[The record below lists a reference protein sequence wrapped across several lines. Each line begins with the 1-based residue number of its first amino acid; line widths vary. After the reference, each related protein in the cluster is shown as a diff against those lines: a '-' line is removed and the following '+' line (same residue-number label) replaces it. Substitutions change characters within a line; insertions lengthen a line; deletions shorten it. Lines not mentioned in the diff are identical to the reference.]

1 MCGIAGAVRW
11 DRGAVPSETEL
22 RGMLAALRYRGP
34 DEFGT
39 YIDGVAGLAHARL
52 AIIDLSTGQQPLA
65 NEDETLWIVFNGEIF
80 NYVELRAELL
90 ALGHRF
96 RTASDTEVIVH
107 AFEAW
112 GERCVERFNGQ
123 FAFALWDAPR
133 RRLFV
138 ARDRLGVRPLYYT
151 VAANRFLF
159 ASEVKAIFT
168 DPAVPRAIDPAGLDQ
183 VFTFWTTLSPASP
196 FVGIRELPPAHSLTI
211 DFASGSP
218 QPLVSRSYWSP
229 SYAQAGAPRAM
240 TLPEAAEAL
249 REKLE
254 TATRL
259 RMLRADVPVGSYLSG
274 GIDSSVVAALGRRA
288 KEGVFRTFS
297 LRFADAEFDETEY
310 QRLMVRR
317 LESEHTEV
325 VCSRGDIGRIFPQ
338 VIAHT
343 ERPILRTGPAPLFL
357 LSRLVRDAG
366 FKVVLTGEGS
376 DEMLA
381 GYDIFREAKVRAFW
395 AREPR
400 SSCRPRLLE
409 RLYPYLARSP
419 VAARAIARKFFGEGL
434 EAPDAPGFSHRP
446 RWKSAAALKR
456 LFSPAMQAE
465 LAARDAEGELL
476 GDLPAAFGSWDLV
489 SRAQYL
495 EARTLLSG
503 YILSSQGDRMLMANS
518 VEGRFPFLDPDVVA
532 FCNALPSVDKLH
544 VLDEKHVLKR
554 AVADLVPA
562 EILERPKQPYR
573 APDAASFIGDAAP
586 EYVDDVLAP
595 ARVAE
600 AGAFDPESV
609 TALLAKCRAV
619 RGPAP
624 LSNADNMAFVG
635 VLSTQLLW
643 ETFVK
648 SRPDGPALSEDEV
661 GTRVN
666 RSAIGP
672 SAKRPLPEAR

>member
-1 MCGIAGAVRW
+1 MCGIAGSVRW
-11 DRGAVPSETEL
+11 GGGTPPSDAGLRTMIGAL
-22 RGMLAALRYRGP
+22 KHRGP
-34 DEFGT
+34 DEFGL
-39 YIDGVAGLAHARL
+39 YLDGSAGLGHARL
-52 AIIDLSTGQQPLA
+52 SIIDLSTGQQPLA
-65 NEDETLWIVFNGEIF
+65 NEDRTLWIVFNGEIF
-80 NYVELRAELL
+80 NYVELREELV

-107 AFEAW
+107 AYEAW
-112 GERCVERFNGQ
+112 GDRSVERFNGQ
-123 FAFALWDAPR
+123 FAFALWDSRAK
-133 RRLFV
+133 RLFM
-138 ARDRLGVRPLYYT
+138 ARDRLGVRPLYYV
-151 VAANRFLF
+151 VAGERLLF

-168 DPAVPRAIDPAGLDQ
+168 DPAVPRALDPEGIDQ
-183 VFTFWTTLSPASP
+183 VFTFWTSLAPVTP
-196 FVGIRELPPAHSLTI
+196 FAGVRELPPAHVLTI
-211 DFASGSP
+211 DLASGGTP
-218 QPLVSRSYWSP
+218 RIAPRSYWTP
-229 SYAQAGAPRAM
+229 SYTPSGAPARSIE
-240 TLPEAAEAL
+240 EAAEGL

-317 LESEHTEV
+317 LASEHTEV
-325 VCSRGDIGRIFPQ
+325 VCERRDIGRIFPD

-343 ERPILRTGPAPLFL
+343 ERPILRTAPAPLYL
-357 LSRLVRDAG
+357 LSKLVRDSG

-395 AREPR
+395 ARQPA
-400 SSCRPRLLE
+400 STCRPRLLE

-419 VAARAIARKFFGEGL
+419 VAARGMARKFFGEGL
-434 EAPDAPGFSHRP
+434 GRKDAPDFSHEP
-446 RWKSAAALKR
+446 RWRSAAALKR
-456 LFSPAMQAE
+456 LFATSFADT
-465 LAARDAEGELL
+465 LDGTDARRELL
-476 GDLPAAFGSWDLV
+476 GDLPDAFASWDLV

-503 YILSSQGDRMLMANS
+503 YLLSSQGDRMLMANS

-532 FCNALPSVDKLH
+532 YCDALPSTHKLH

-554 AVADLVPA
+554 AVADLVPS
-562 EILERPKQPYR
+562 EILLRPKQPYR
-573 APDAASFIGDAAP
+573 APDAASFLGGAAP
-586 EYVDDVLAP
+586 DYVDDVLAP
-595 ARVAE
+595 ARIAE
-600 AGAFDPESV
+600 AGVFDPSGV
-609 TALLAKCRAV
+609 AALLAKCRAAQE
-619 RGPAP
+619 PAT

-643 ETFVK
+643 EQFVRT
-648 SRPDGPALSEDEV
+648 RPGSMPVTEQEI
-661 GTRVN
+661 GTRV
-666 RSAIGP
+666 SQPVPG
-672 SAKRPLPEAR
+672 

>member
-1 MCGIAGAVRW
+1 MCGIAGALRW
-11 DRGAVPSETEL
+11 GRAAAPSEIAL
-22 RGMLAALRYRGP
+22 RRMIAALRHRGP

-39 YIDGVAGLAHARL
+39 YVDDVAGLAHARL
-52 AIIDLSTGQQPLA
+52 SIIDLSTGQQPLA
-65 NEDETLWIVFNGEIF
+65 NEDGTLWIVFNGEIF
-80 NYVELRAELL
+80 NYVELRAELA

-123 FAFALWDAPR
+123 FAFALWDASS
-133 RRLFV
+133 RRLFL
-138 ARDRLGVRPLYYT
+138 ARDRLGIRPLYYT
-151 VAANRFLF
+151 VAGDRFLF

-168 DPAVPRAIDPAGLDQ
+168 DPTVPRAIDPEGIDQ
-183 VFTFWTTLSPASP
+183 VFTFWTTLSPVTP
-196 FVGIRELPPAHSLTI
+196 FAGIRELPAAHTLTI
-211 DFASGSP
+211 D
-218 QPLVSRSYWSP
+218 LVSGAPPPPAPRSYWTP
-229 SYAQAGAPRAM
+229 SYAAKGGPRSM
-240 TLPEAAEAL
+240 TLAEAAEGL
-249 REKLE
+249 REKLDV
-254 TATRL
+254 ATRL

-288 KEGVFRTFS
+288 KAGVFRTFS
-297 LRFADAEFDETEY
+297 LRFADEEFDETEF
-310 QRLMVRR
+310 QRLMVSR

-325 VCSRGDIGRIFPQ
+325 VCERRDIGVIFPD
-338 VIAHT
+338 VVAHT
-343 ERPILRTGPAPLFL
+343 ERPILRTGPAPLYL

-395 AREPR
+395 AREP
-400 SSCRPRLLE
+400 SSPCRPRLLE

-434 EAPDAPGFSHRP
+434 ETADAPGFSHRP

-456 LFSPAMQAE
+456 LFSSSLQGALAAKDAEAE
-465 LAARDAEGELL
+465 LLA
-476 GDLPAAFGSWDLV
+476 DLPPAFASWDLV

-532 FCNALPSVDKLH
+532 FCNALPSADKLH

-554 AVADLVPA
+554 AVEDLVPA
-562 EILERPKQPYR
+562 AILERPKQPYR
-573 APDAASFIGDAAP
+573 APDAASFVGDAAP
-586 EYVDDVLAP
+586 GYVDDVLAP
-595 ARVAE
+595 SRVTE
-600 AGAFDPESV
+600 AGLFDPASV
-609 TALLAKCRAV
+609 GALLAKCRAA
-619 RGPAP
+619 RGPVP

-643 ETFVK
+643 ESFVEA
-648 SRPDGPALSEDEV
+648 RPDPPELREDEV

-666 RSAIGP
+666 RSASG
-672 SAKRPLPEAR
+672 SS